1 MTRLDRR
8 SPNRGDERRAA
19 LLAALDALLKDGATL
34 DDINIAQLSERAGV
48 TRSAFYFYF
57 ENKSM
62 AVMSL
67 LETMYDEVAVATDQL
82 LDTSIDPEKRIH
94 AVISSLFDSVDHQRY
109 AYRALLEARAS
120 SAAIREDWARGLT
133 GFAEEVAAMITA
145 ERAAGTAIPGVDADA
160 LAAVL
165 LDLNDR
171 AVERYA
177 LGGGPDREQHID
189 ALTSIWV
196 RAIYGTGDGR

>member
-1 MTRLDRR
+1 MSRLDRR
-8 SPNRGDERRAA
+8 GPNRGDERRAA
-19 LLAALDALLKDGATL
+19 ILAALDALLKDGVTL
-34 DDINIAQLSERAGV
+34 DDINVAQLSERAGV

-62 AVMSL
+62 AVMAL
-67 LETMYDEVAVATDQL
+67 LEQMYDDVALATDRL
-82 LDTSIDPEKRIH
+82 LDTSTEPTDRIRG
-94 AVISSLFDSVDHQRY
+94 VIASLFDSVDQRPY
-109 AYRALLEARAS
+109 AYRALLEARAA
-120 SAAIREDWARGLT
+120 SATVRDDWARGLA
-133 GFAEEVAAMITA
+133 GFAEEIATMITE
-145 ERAAGTAIPGVDADA
+145 ERAAGRAVGGADADA

-177 LGGGPDREQHID
+177 VGGGPDRERHID

-196 RAIYGTGDGR
+196 STIYGTGEGR

>member
-1 MTRLDRR
+1 MSRLDRR

-19 LLAALDALLKDGATL
+19 LLTALDELLKDGVSL
-34 DDINIAQLSERAGV
+34 DDINVAHLSERAGV

-57 ENKSM
+57 ENKFV
-62 AVMSL
+62 AVMAL
-67 LETMYDEVAVATDQL
+67 LERMYDDVAIATDKL
-82 LDTSIDPEKRIH
+82 LDTRVDPTTRIH
-94 AVISSLFDSVDHQRY
+94 DVISRLFDSVDHQPY

-120 SAAIREDWARGLT
+120 SATIREDWARGLA
-133 GFAEEVAAMITA
+133 GFSEEIAAMITS
-145 ERAAGTAIPGVDADA
+145 ERATGAAIPGVDADA

-177 LGGGPDREQHID
+177 LGGGPERAHHID

-196 RAIYGTGDGR
+196 RAIYGSGDSR